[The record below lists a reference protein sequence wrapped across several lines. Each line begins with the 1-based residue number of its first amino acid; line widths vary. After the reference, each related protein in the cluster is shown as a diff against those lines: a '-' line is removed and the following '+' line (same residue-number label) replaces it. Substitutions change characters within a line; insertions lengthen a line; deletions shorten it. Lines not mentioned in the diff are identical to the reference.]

1 MVVFA
6 PAFALYAALQLL
18 VMATLVNDPVILV
31 PVAQILRIVAPA
43 QLLALTGK
51 IDISIPTESNAN
63 SFVSLF
69 VIWVYSTVF
78 SSASYGYGFIGHS
91 TIGLAH
97 AMSMFVVHHVSL
109 HVTQSQSSDHLMIHL
124 IDFLAHLCRCDQGY
138 GDTGHRIH
146 GQDLLLRSG

>member
-18 VMATLVNDPVILV
+18 LMATLVNDPVIL

-51 IDISIPTESNAN
+51 IDISVPTESNAN

-69 VIWVYSTVF
+69 VIWFYSTVF
-78 SSASYGYGFIGHS
+78 SFGSYSYEFLGHG
-91 TIGLAH
+91 IVGLAH
-97 AMSMFVVHHVSL
+97 VMSMFVVHYVSL
-109 HVTQSQSSDHLMIHL
+109 HVAQSFNLCHLNDPSHRFPRLSLWIWSRPWGCWSSL
-124 IDFLAHLCRCDQGY
+124 G
-138 GDTGHRIH
+138 
-146 GQDLLLRSG
+146 